1 MPAWTGN
8 NLTSFLSHQLDTSR
22 SGRRMPQEKVGLGE
36 RSVHGR
42 VRKILWA
49 SEVSYAT
56 PHPSTSYH
64 RRHVVS
70 CKVLEQWS
78 SPKHTI
84 KFTCL
89 LFSEISLL
97 TTVIPDIYVQLAH
110 VSLFSLI
117 FETHL
122 IHSYEAM
129 EYNLGWNFLQVRF
142 KISSWPWRIWK
153 LGFIL
158 IALQSFNQQKGKLRN
173 RLSFLNPKL
182 MENIRD
188 IFFPYNII
196 FEQKIIIRLYL
207 YSQQSSLTPSSTL
220 KKITLHAS
228 PRTVIYTESD
238 VNWKGTLT
246 VPISVFV
253 FLSPLFHRSHLIL
266 SRALFPSM
274 TFPGSPNSVSFTV
287 PGSTARHIKLNH
299 SAFHTAKEIY
309 TLFNCGVHRAHI
321 NNFRNLRTFI

>member
-1 MPAWTGN
+1 
-8 NLTSFLSHQLDTSR
+8 
-22 SGRRMPQEKVGLGE
+22 MPQEKVGLGE

-56 PHPSTSYH
+56 PHPSTSCH
-64 RRHVVS
+64 QRHVVS
-70 CKVLEQWS
+70 CKVLDQWS

-97 TTVIPDIYVQLAH
+97 TTVIQDIYVQLAH
-110 VSLFSLI
+110 VSLFPLI
-117 FETHL
+117 FEIHL

-158 IALQSFNQQKGKLRN
+158 IALQSFNQQKGKLGN

-207 YSQQSSLTPSSTL
+207 YSQQSSSTPSSTL
-220 KKITLHAS
+220 KNITLMLLRVQS
-228 PRTVIYTESD
+228 S
-238 VNWKGTLT
+238 
-246 VPISVFV
+246 
-253 FLSPLFHRSHLIL
+253 IL
-266 SRALFPSM
+266 SQTWTEKGPWPS
-274 TFPGSPNSVSFTV
+274 PSVSLFFWAWLPEFCALHCAWLHCAT
-287 PGSTARHIKLNH
+287 HK
-299 SAFHTAKEIY
+299 AKPLCIPY
-309 TLFNCGVHRAHI
+309 S
-321 NNFRNLRTFI
+321 